1 MPQPIATHPLA
12 AQFMTPLA
20 LREGPLIATLVAMS
34 RPQSAVS
41 PAVRHFVAHLGR
53 AAHQLGQA
61 QLRS

>member
-1 MPQPIATHPLA
+1 
-12 AQFMTPLA
+12 MTPLA